1 MSSSSGPKQY
11 LLYLLGSL
19 LLIHSGYSSFEFHKI
34 AIHHYKLNKLPLDIV
49 IELIIGIFLLVM
61 GAIISIEN
69 ESFLSL
75 DNKVVHNES
84 KYLKFIEMKDAVQLG
99 EKVGITDYEEFN
111 SRLPFIDV
119 VKKRKE
125 YSEWLEKE

>member
-1 MSSSSGPKQY
+1 MASTSKQY
-11 LLYLLGSL
+11 LLYLIGTL
-19 LLIHSGYSSFEFHKI
+19 LLVHSGYSSFEFHKI
-34 AIHHYKLNKLPLDIV
+34 SIHHPNLNKLPLDII
-49 IELIIGIFLLVM
+49 IESLVGILLLVI
-61 GAIISIEN
+61 GAIASIQN
-69 ESFLSL
+69 DSFLSL
-75 DNKVVHNES
+75 DNEVVSNDS

-99 EKVGITDYEEFN
+99 ERVGVTDYEEFN

>member
-1 MSSSSGPKQY
+1 MSSSTSKQY

-19 LLIHSGYSSFEFHKI
+19 LLVHSGYSSFEFHKI
-34 AIHHYKLNKLPLDIV
+34 TIHHHDLNKLPLDIV
-49 IELIIGIFLLVM
+49 IESIVGILLLVI
-61 GAIISIEN
+61 GAIVSIQN
-69 ESFLSL
+69 ESYLSL
-75 DNKVVHNES
+75 DNKIVNNES
-84 KYLKFIEMKDAVQLG
+84 TYLKYIEMKDAVQVG
-99 EKVGITDYEEFN
+99 EKVGVTDYEEFN